1 MSACEGS
8 LIDASLDLGVVAEFW
23 HLLRPETDDPEI
35 FRRLFPAA
43 REVFSSISPAW
54 SLWIALG
61 RIGFMSTQRREDRRL
76 ASCTDRAGA
85 PGWVTTN
92 SRRSDRRNQQRVR
105 LVDLYIRFGSP
116 PLRQA
121 AAGRPLLKSS
131 SDFPPDPSPAVLARL
146 HPALPQAPAAM
157 RCRTERYDGKRDLH
171 FQHAT

>member
-1 MSACEGS
+1 MFACAGS
-8 LIDASLDLGVVAEFW
+8 STDASRANRSRC
-23 HLLRPETDDPEI
+23 RPASLALVPVRSNLE
-35 FRRLFPAA
+35 LFLAA
-43 REVFSSISPAW
+43 RVGFSSISPAW
-54 SLWIALG
+54 SRWIALG

-146 HPALPQAPAAM
+146 HPALPRVPAAM
-157 RCRTERYDGKRDLH
+157 RRRTERYDGKRDLH
-171 FQHAT
+171 FQHAA

>member
-1 MSACEGS
+1 MSACAGS
-8 LIDASLDLGVVAEFW
+8 STDASRANRSRC
-23 HLLRPETDDPEI
+23 RPASLALVPVRSDMGS
-35 FRRLFPAA
+35 FLAA
-43 REVFSSISPAW
+43 RVEFSSISPAW

-85 PGWVTTN
+85 PGWVATN

>member
-1 MSACEGS
+1 MSACAGS
-8 LIDASLDLGVVAEFW
+8 STDASRANRSRCRPASLVLVHVGTNLG
-23 HLLRPETDDPEI
+23 
-35 FRRLFPAA
+35 LFLAA
-43 REVFSSISPAW
+43 RVGFSSISPAW
-54 SLWIALG
+54 SRWIALG

-121 AAGRPLLKSS
+121 AARRPLLKSS
-131 SDFPPDPSPAVLARL
+131 SGFPPDPSLAVFARL
-146 HPALPQAPAAM
+146 HPALPRVPAAM
-157 RCRTERYDGKRDLH
+157 RCRTERYDGKRDLY